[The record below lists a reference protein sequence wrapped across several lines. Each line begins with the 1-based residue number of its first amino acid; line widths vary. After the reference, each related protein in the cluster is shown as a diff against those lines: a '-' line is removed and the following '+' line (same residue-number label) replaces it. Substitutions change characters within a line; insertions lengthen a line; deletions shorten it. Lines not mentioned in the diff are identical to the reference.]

1 MEHSNHVGSYTE
13 AHKSLMN
20 LLSDGVMAQLAR
32 PSGPEVTTEADEAL
46 DAAMASSFYFR
57 RRSAKRCGCAQCKA
71 VRAAM

>member
-20 LLSDGVMAQLAR
+20 LLSDSVMAELVR
-32 PSGPEVTTEADEAL
+32 PSEPETASEADQALEA
-46 DAAMASSFYFR
+46 AVASSFYFR
-57 RRSAKRCGCAQCKA
+57 RRSAKRCSCAQCKA